1 MITCNLMGGLGNQ
14 IFQIFATIAYA
25 IQTNSTIRFKN
36 VDRLGVRFTYW
47 NSFFIKLQPFLV
59 NEFEQ
64 SLHALSERGFDY
76 HELPLITS
84 NQMNVLLYG
93 YFQSYRYFEKHYP
106 MIYQFLGIEQLKE
119 QLFKDIDKTPEHFNN
134 IISIHFR
141 IGDYK
146 NIQDCHP
153 ILPPQYYKNALNYIQ
168 MKNPETQFMIY
179 YFCEEQDIYVVES
192 HIEKLSGEFPNYM
205 FQRGNHLLADWQQM
219 LLMSFCKH
227 NIIANS
233 SFSWWSAYFN
243 DNPDKIVCYPS
254 IWFGPKLSDKN
265 TKDLCPSEWKNITI

>member
-25 IQTNSTIRFKN
+25 IQTNSTVRFKN

-47 NSFFIKLQPFLV
+47 NSFFINLQPFLV

-64 SLHALSERGFDY
+64 PLHALSERGFDY

-93 YFQSYRYFEKHYP
+93 YFQSYLYFEKHYP
-106 MIYQFLGIEQLKE
+106 MIYQFLGIKKLKE

-153 ILPPQYYKNALNYIQ
+153 ILPTQYYKNALNYIQ
-168 MKNPETQFMIY
+168 MKNPETQFVIY
-179 YFCEEQDIYVVES
+179 YFCEEQDIFVVES